1 MFSAFILPLYIVIT
15 KVIFFNIPTSLYKY
29 LKVEGIQINGKIK
42 TTPLVKRSGQI
53 IDKRHPWVPFV
64 ILTFKCLAL
73 LMIILKNLLIKGE
86 NRLAFRGRSASQ
98 ATA

>member
-42 TTPLVKRSGQI
+42 TTPLIKRSGSSYMSDI
-53 IDKRHPWVPFV
+53 SLRLLV
-64 ILTFKCLAL
+64 LTRQLYLYAPKGGQHRYDQNDRKL
-73 LMIILKNLLIKGE
+73 LFAY
-86 NRLAFRGRSASQ
+86 RLDV
-98 ATA
+98 